1 MISFDDKLQPLLG
14 KKTADALE
22 TGLGLTT
29 VGDLLRHYPR
39 RYDER
44 GKLTDIRSLEID
56 EHVTVGDILDRADRL
71 DLVDHVFDGK
81 AVARLVAEG
90 KLPGL
95 PDGAVEVIDHHNL
108 QVRPRRESPRA

>member
-56 EHVTVGDILDRADRL
+56 EHVTVQAEVRKCTKRRMKARHGHMTEAVITDGTSELH
-71 DLVDHVFDGK
+71 LVFFGK
-81 AVARLVAEG
+81 VAFVASFAEQHA
-90 KLPGL
+90 P
-95 PDGAVEVIDHHNL
+95 A
-108 QVRPRRESPRA
+108 S